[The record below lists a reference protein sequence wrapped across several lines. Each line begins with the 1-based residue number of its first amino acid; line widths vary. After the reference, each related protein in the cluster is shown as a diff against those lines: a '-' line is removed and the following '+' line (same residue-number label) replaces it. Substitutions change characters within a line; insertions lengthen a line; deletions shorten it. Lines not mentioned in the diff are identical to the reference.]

1 MKNKTFKFTLLLAG
15 IFALTFA
22 PASLA
27 QFRFD
32 YPITVFEPVE
42 LIVKYIHVWQYDT
55 SDVDLIRNEDMILL
69 LGKTKSKF
77 LSDNYYINDT
87 IYRKLKSHEEYIVLR
102 RSPERPLPSTAFMF
116 QIYKNDP
123 EGKMTIT
130 DYVIGNHYLYREV
143 LDLFDWTLSGETRT
157 IKGYT
162 AQKATCNFG
171 GRTWIAWFT
180 PEIPYSDG
188 PYKFNGLPGLI
199 LNIRDT
205 KDEYIFEFLS
215 IEKPASE
222 LMIDRTEKDF
232 VETTKFEFF
241 RAKDSFYENI
251 ISNAKEAGLSGS
263 SQQRA
268 ARNAAKMNNRIEL
281 IRK

>member
-1 MKNKTFKFTLLLAG
+1 MKK
-15 IFALTFA
+15 LTFILILA
-22 PASLA
+22 NLFHLACTPALLA

-77 LSDNYYINDT
+77 LSDNRYIRDT
-87 IYRKLKSHEEYIVLR
+87 VYRKITTYNQYSELL
-102 RSPERPLPSTAFMF
+102 RSPEKPLPSSAFNYQM
-116 QIYKNDP
+116 YKNDP
-123 EGKMTIT
+123 EGKITIT
-130 DYVIGNHYLYREV
+130 DHAIPNSYVYSEA
-143 LDLFDWTLSGETRT
+143 LDLFDWTLTGETKT

-162 AQKATCNFG
+162 AQKATCDFG
-171 GRTWIAWFT
+171 GRSWIAWFT

-205 KDEYIFEFLS
+205 KDEYIFVFES
-215 IEKPASE
+215 IEKPGYE

-232 VETTKFEFF
+232 VETTKFDFF
-241 RAKDSFYENI
+241 KAKDSFYENI